1 VKLPAGQSKP
11 AEVTTHAG
19 EEFVYLIQGELQ
31 LTLEGKTF
39 VLHAGDSAHYE
50 STAPHSWANTGD
62 AETVLVWVGSPR
74 LF

>member
-1 VKLPAGQSKP
+1 MISG
-11 AEVTTHAG
+11 EVS
-19 EEFVYLIQGELQ
+19 

-50 STAPHSWANTGD
+50 STVPHSWVNT
-62 AETVLVWVGSPR
+62 ARNESVVVWVGTPR

>member
-1 VKLPAGQSKP
+1 
-11 AEVTTHAG
+11 
-19 EEFVYLIQGELQ
+19 

-50 STAPHSWANTGD
+50 STVPHSWANT
-62 AETVLVWVGSPR
+62 ARIETVVVWVGTPR